1 MKKFRK
7 IVIVAFVLIGIIAYG
22 VRVKAI
28 NSDLKLSE
36 VKTYDKGEK
45 VPFEKDFFDTSE
57 NICEGYAIKVLDKH
71 IYTKE
76 EFEDKYDVKV
86 RDGLHNDYL
95 YTVDVKI
102 YNDNEN
108 LDEEH
113 GINCLFLSLKSSNA
127 YELTDIEFTVKI
139 NSLPNIKFS
148 LKPKSDKDI
157 TLVYSLS
164 DIYYENIEEIEDTD
178 FKLMITEYPVKKLLC
193 FQ

>member
-1 MKKFRK
+1 MKKIRK
-7 IVIVAFVLIGIIAYG
+7 IAIVAFVLIGIIAYG

-28 NSDLKLSE
+28 NSGLDISE

-57 NICEGYAIKVLDKH
+57 NICDGYAIKVLDKH

-76 EFEDKYDVKV
+76 EFQDKYDVKV
-86 RDGLHNDYL
+86 KEGLHNDYF

-108 LDEEH
+108 PDEEH
-113 GINCLFLSLKSSNA
+113 GINCVYLFLKSINDYVLA
-127 YELTDIEFTVKI
+127 DIEFTVKI
-139 NSLPNIKFS
+139 NSLPNIRFS
-148 LKPKSDKDI
+148 LRPNSDKDI

-164 DIYYENIEEIEDTD
+164 EINYKNIEEIEDTD
-178 FKLMITEYPVKKLLC
+178 FKLMITEYPVMKLLC
-193 FQ
+193 IQ